1 VEKIERE
8 ARSYLP
14 PGLTM
19 MLLMAML
26 SLFASNGGIVG
37 ADCWMLCLFEGL
49 GSFAHACDRAPH
61 EAVWH
66 VVVATGLKTSVDR
79 VRKRVQLGLKL
90 GENFDVGV
98 IVRQVWQVS
107 GLPASM
113 LVGIS
118 SSNPCTTVC
127 KFEVINRSHR
137 SPQCDGWAAESSL
150 AKLDDKRFL
159 VTIRQLFACMF
170 QTRQKKSNKKAKA
183 F

>member
-1 VEKIERE
+1 
-8 ARSYLP
+8 
-14 PGLTM
+14 M
-19 MLLMAML
+19 
-26 SLFASNGGIVG
+26 
-37 ADCWMLCLFEGL
+37 
-49 GSFAHACDRAPH
+49 
-61 EAVWH
+61 WH
-66 VVVATGLKTSVDR
+66 VVVATGLKTRVDR

-170 QTRQKKSNKKAKA
+170 QTTRQKKSNKKAKA